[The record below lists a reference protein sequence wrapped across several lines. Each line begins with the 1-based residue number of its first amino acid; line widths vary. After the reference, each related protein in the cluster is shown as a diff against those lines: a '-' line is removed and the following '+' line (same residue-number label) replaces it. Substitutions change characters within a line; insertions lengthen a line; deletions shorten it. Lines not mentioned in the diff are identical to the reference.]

1 MRTLGAWLGKEREA
15 ERWLSTF
22 TARNLAMWQQLGTQI
37 TAGETASVFNW
48 SDAMTRQKL
57 LTALPKLLVTSS

>member
-1 MRTLGAWLGKEREA
+1 M
-15 ERWLSTF
+15 STF

-57 LTALPKLLVTSS
+57 LTALPKLLVTST